1 MPAQRQFAPPQR
13 PPMRAHRPSPQARRS
28 ATASDRP
35 SERGHVSWFGLGAAF
50 GLKLIIT
57 AVAGAMVTVLLWPE
71 SREPAVP
78 SQPDRQETAADAH
91 RAETIVYRRMPQG
104 HSGPAWETQSVE
116 TWSDQPPPSNYPR
129 RVKTVK
135 FTPPGQEATAAIPP
149 TASLPRSAAFP
160 SIRPALVK
168 SWRYQL
174 QDVNPDEIA
183 NSSVRSRRDRLLRRQ
198 RTVLQGPS
206 RAHAA
211 QVRRLSP
218 HHPVLHEHRRG
229 RELPLVLAE
238 SLVVLARPRKSEME
252 RKLRRALLA
261 SGLAGDHLRLYRQAS
276 SPPASMASIST
287 RSTSSRRWAT
297 RGDGGVRRPHR
308 GARQVAASRF
318 PGRSRKTATGFI
330 ADSKFRRAHRCASRA
345 KTCSTA
351 RIRTAS
357 ATADQHPRRRRRLKM
372 VAAEGKPV
380 LVVEYP
386 RNDKQARTARR
397 EISEAGFIGLIARR
411 ALDAP

>member
-174 QDVNPDEIA
+174 QNVNPDEIA
-183 NSSVRSRRDRLLRRQ
+183 KSPSDLVVIDYSGEDGPFSKAQVERMQQKPDGSRRI
-198 RTVLQGPS
+198 VLSYMSIG
-206 RAHAA
+206 
-211 QVRRLSP
+211 
-218 HHPVLHEHRRG
+218 E
-229 RELPLVLAE
+229 AE
-238 SLVVLARPRKSEME
+238 SYRWYWPQRSSSWLGPENAKWKGNYGVRFWDPAWQEIIFDYTNRILAAGFDGVYLDKVDEFEEMGHRDEMVEFVSRIAARAKSQRPDFLVISQNGDG
-252 RKLRRALLA
+252 LLA
-261 SGLAGDHLRLYRQAS
+261 D
-276 SPPASMASIST
+276 T
-287 RSTSSRRWAT
+287 
-297 RGDGGVRRPHR
+297 
-308 GARQVAASRF
+308 
-318 PGRSRKTATGFI
+318 
-330 ADSKFRRAHRCASRA
+330 KFRRALDGFAREDLLYGEDSDGKRNSR
-345 KTCSTA
+345 SS
-351 RIRTAS
+351 IRES
-357 ATADQHPRRRRRLKM
+357 VKRLKM

-386 RNDKQARTARR
+386 RNDNQARTARR
-397 EISEAGFIGLIARR
+397 EISAAGFVGLIARR